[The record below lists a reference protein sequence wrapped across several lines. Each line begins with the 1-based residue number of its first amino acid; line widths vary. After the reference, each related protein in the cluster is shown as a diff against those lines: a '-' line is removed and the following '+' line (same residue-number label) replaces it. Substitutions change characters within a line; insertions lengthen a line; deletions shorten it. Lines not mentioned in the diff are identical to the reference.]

1 MKIDYSE
8 DQKENREQECKE
20 AMKAATERYNVYQTM
35 LTMQSSVLVAN
46 ISTLGK

>member
-8 DQKENREQECKE
+8 DQKKNCEQERKKD
-20 AMKAATERYNVYQTM
+20 MKAAAVQCNVYQTM